1 MPVVTLKPVPSSPS
15 RSEDQAIDPVR
26 VPSSRSVAVPV
37 KVIGAPCSKVEPV
50 AGAPMVTVGVALTTI
65 VMVVAAR
72 LPPASMTE
80 AVMTCVPE
88 LRLATMVAPLPR
100 WPSRSEAQS
109 MVDETSPSSG
119 SLAVPVKVIGTGS
132 NRAPSAGVRMCTVGV
147 VLTTTVSVA
156 LACLPLLSVT
166 VARIV
171 CVPVERVLV
180 VSVPPVPSV
189 PSRLEV
195 QVMPVVRSPSSAS
208 RAVAVKVIGA
218 CGSGLVPGAGAVIV
232 MRGVAL
238 TRIVIWAV
246 DVRPVLSVTEAVMV
260 CVPDESPLVV
270 IVPPVPSAPSRLE
283 VQVIAEAR
291 LPSSA
296 SVAVAVK
303 VTAAR
308 GSGLVPAGGAVMV
321 TTGGVLTVTMT
332 CMLPGLPL
340 ESLTEAVMVWMPAL
354 SALAVIDPPMP
365 SVPSRLELHVRWA
378 VRSPSSKSAAV
389 AVKLTAVP
397 GR

>member
-1 MPVVTLKPVPSSPS
+1 
-15 RSEDQAIDPVR
+15 
-26 VPSSRSVAVPV
+26 
-37 KVIGAPCSKVEPV
+37 
-50 AGAPMVTVGVALTTI
+50 
-65 VMVVAAR
+65 
-72 LPPASMTE
+72 
-80 AVMTCVPE
+80 
-88 LRLATMVAPLPR
+88 
-100 WPSRSEAQS
+100 

-119 SLAVPVKVIGTGS
+119 SLAVPVKVIGTRS
-132 NRAPSAGVRMCTVGV
+132 NRAPSAGVRTCTVGV

-218 CGSGLVPGAGAVIV
+218 CGSGLGPGAGAGIV
-232 MRGVAL
+232 TRGVAL

-246 DVRPVLSVTEAVMV
+246 DVRPVLSVTAAVIV

-270 IVPPVPSAPSRLE
+270 IVPPLPSAPSRLE

-296 SVAVAVK
+296 SVAVAGK
-303 VTAAR
+303 VTAAA

-321 TTGGVLTVTMT
+321 TTGGGLNVDVVRPP
-332 CMLPGLPL
+332 PGLAPR
-340 ESLTEAVMVWMPAL
+340 SVDEAGVVGV
-354 SALAVIDPPMP
+354 LA
-365 SVPSRLELHVRWA
+365 
-378 VRSPSSKSAAV
+378 
-389 AVKLTAVP
+389 
-397 GR
+397 